1 MCVIPLFFIMTTP
14 KDIHEQYAKVIMK
27 LIEKQVSDEMPD
39 LDKELLV
46 IEIQNRYKK
55 LVQEYFNIEKP

>member
-1 MCVIPLFFIMTTP
+1 MTIP
-14 KDIHEQYAKVIMK
+14 KDIHEQYAKVIMA
-27 LIEKQVSDEMPD
+27 LIEKQVSDEIPY

-55 LVQEYFNIEKP
+55 LIQEYFNIEKP

>member
-1 MCVIPLFFIMTTP
+1 MTMP
-14 KDIHEQYAKVIMK
+14 EDIYEQYAKVIK
-27 LIEKQVSDEMPD
+27 HLIEKQVSDEMPN
-39 LDKELLV
+39 LDKALLV

>member
-1 MCVIPLFFIMTTP
+1 MT
-14 KDIHEQYAKVIMK
+14 

-55 LVQEYFNIEKP
+55 LVQEYFNIKKP